1 MKIISDSPIMRL
13 LLLVVFLLFLLLW
26 TRTQENY
33 PEKVNVLWSKG
44 WPMYLGVDPEIVD
57 VPKVT
62 YGKEDYKKN
71 ITRQLESD
79 FIWLQNDFN
88 INEQY
93 EFLYKNLSRPVTI
106 VSSDGDACIPDD
118 IDPSI
123 FKKLIESPLVKEWY
137 AQNRGNSE
145 TPKLKFLP
153 IGTDLHSPHEGTK
166 DYTEAAR
173 QLENLRDSAPTER
186 ALKIFCDCHLSNSDS
201 RYGSNRAIIKNLGYN
216 TIEYQDEKIPRLD
229 LWKKY
234 TEYTFGLSPHGNGL
248 DCHRTWEMLYL
259 GLIVIVKTSSLDEM
273 YKDLPVVIVHDWS
286 ELASLENLRKWKE
299 AYSGLTSKEYIWG
312 KLQYS
317 NYL

>member
-1 MKIISDSPIMRL
+1 MRRPL
-13 LLLVVFLLFLLLW
+13 LLLVCIFLLILLLF
-26 TRTQENY
+26 RKSDEGYNKE
-33 PEKVNVLWSKG
+33 PPVKAIWSKG

-57 VPKVT
+57 VPQT
-62 YGKEDYKKN
+62 YYENTNYEEKISSQLDSSSDYV
-71 ITRQLESD
+71 
-79 FIWLQNDFN
+79 WLTNDFN

-93 EFLYKNLSRPVTI
+93 EFLHQNLSRPVII

-118 IDPSI
+118 LDPSV

-145 TPKLKFLP
+145 NPKLKFLP

-173 QLENLRDSAPTER
+173 QLENMRDSAPTDR
-186 ALKIFCDCHLSNSDS
+186 TLKIFCDCHLSNSDS

-216 TIEYQDEKIPRLD
+216 TIVYQDAKIPRLD
-229 LWKKY
+229 LWKRY

-273 YKDLPVVIVHDWS
+273 YKDLPVVIVQDWS
-286 ELASLENLRKWKE
+286 ELASIENLRNWKE
-299 AYSGLTSKEYIWG
+299 AYSGLTSKEYIWE

>member
-1 MKIISDSPIMRL
+1 MRL
-13 LLLVVFLLFLLLW
+13 LLLLVCIFLVIILFL
-26 TRTQENY
+26 RKSDEGYNKE
-33 PEKVNVLWSKG
+33 PPVKVIWSKG

-57 VPKVT
+57 VPRVT

-79 FIWLQNDFN
+79 FIWLHNDFN

-93 EFLYKNLSRPVTI
+93 EFLHQNLSRPVII

-118 IDPSI
+118 LDPSV

-145 TPKLKFLP
+145 NPKLKFLP

-173 QLENLRDSAPTER
+173 QLENMRDSAPTDR
-186 ALKIFCDCHLSNSDS
+186 TLKIFCDCHLSNSDS

-216 TIEYQDEKIPRLD
+216 TIVYQDAKIPRLD
-229 LWKKY
+229 LWKRY

-259 GLIVIVKTSSLDEM
+259 GMIVIVKTSSLDQM
-273 YKDLPVVIVHDWS
+273 YKDLPVVIVKDWS
-286 ELASLENLRKWKE
+286 ELESPENLRNWKE
-299 AYSGLTSKEYIWG
+299 AYSGLTSKEYIWE